1 MLQSNQQATTSEI
14 SNADILA
21 KSIPGYASF
30 EAMSKFYKDVLS
42 YHQKIN
48 SESTEYTTYLGQ
60 SSEYL
65 SMMSEYYNKM
75 AKDITGSIDP
85 SQDAVKVATDLNKE
99 FNNAYG
105 RLGLL
110 SEKQVVDILEYSR
123 IMGTTTKNIF
133 DEFSK
138 IGKTIDEV
146 GGLTGDLAAE
156 AIRFGVP
163 LSKVANDVIP
173 KLGLINKLGFTNG
186 IKGLT
191 EMVIQS
197 NILGLSFEKIQAYGE
212 KMFDIGEA
220 QDAANFFTRMGSQI
234 EEFKDPFYWMG
245 SAYDGFEK
253 ITPKVSELFSTFLKF
268 DAETGKFTLPKGAIK
283 DIEEYSKQFG
293 ISFDEAVKT
302 GGQFL
307 QMQQRLNVVKST
319 FKNINDEEAQR
330 LANSISTSV
339 DAAGKLKYEFAYA
352 SENGELMKYQLDGT
366 NSSLEEQEL
375 ILKKIKQEL
384 SLSPEQLAKDLR
396 QTSISQASET
406 KRIEK
411 GVEVNLPYEFE
422 KAGVSGEVFKQM
434 MTTYKSSADA
444 YLSTFNSSNAQF
456 QGFLNSF
463 SSNVGSL
470 VQNLASGNLS
480 KAFGDLTSLVGSFTN
495 VAGSGIMDTFN
506 ATLKNIVNTQLP
518 GLSNA
523 VGGLEGV
530 INGVKDALKTIEEWG
545 KKFGATSSITPT
557 EVPTNQQNNSMV
569 QSLDNLSASIMSTKN
584 VEMKPVVIDNT
595 IPQQNLNVTEENI
608 NKNVNGKIVIEVTSN
623 GNFDKLTTEELRK
636 KMLEPSFLESLKTS
650 LEKVG

>member
-1 MLQSNQQATTSEI
+1 MQNNQGQAGASEI
-14 SNADILA
+14 SSTEFLKMN
-21 KSIPGYASF
+21 IPGSPVTDAVF
-30 EAMSKFYKDVLS
+30 NFLKDSLS

-65 SMMSEYYNKM
+65 SMMSEYYNET
-75 AKDITGSIDP
+75 AKSITGLIDP

-110 SEKQVVDILEYSR
+110 SEKQLVDILEYSR

-163 LSKVANDVIP
+163 LTKVANDVIP
-173 KLGLINKLGFTNG
+173 KLGLINKLGFTDG

-268 DAETGKFTLPKGAIK
+268 DAETGKFTLPKGSIR

-293 ISFDEAVKT
+293 ITFDEAVKT

-352 SENGELMKYQLDGT
+352 NEEGKLMKYELNGT
-366 NSSLEEQEL
+366 NASLEEQAL
-375 ILKKIKQEL
+375 ILKKVKNEL
-384 SLSPEQLAKDLR
+384 SLSSEQIAEGLR
-396 QTSISQASET
+396 DTSISET
-406 KRIEK
+406 NETRRQQEQTKL
-411 GVEVNLPYEFE
+411 NLPYQFE
-422 KAGVSGEVFKQM
+422 KSGISGDMFQQM
-434 MTTYKSSADA
+434 MATYKSSSEA
-444 YLSTFNSSNAQF
+444 YLSTFNTSNAQF
-456 QGFLNSF
+456 QGFLNTF
-463 SSNVGSL
+463 SSNVGTL
-470 VQNLASGNLS
+470 AKDLASGNLS

-506 ATLKNIVNTQLP
+506 TTLKNIVNTQLP
-518 GLSNA
+518 GLSTA

-530 INGVKDALKTIEEWG
+530 INGVKEALKTIEEWG
-545 KKFGATSSITPT
+545 KKFGATSSITPND
-557 EVPTNQQNNSMV
+557 VPTDQQNNSMT

-595 IPQQNLNVTEENI
+595 IPQQNLNVAEENI
-608 NKNVNGKIVIEVTSN
+608 NKNVNQQLV
-623 GNFDKLTTEELRK
+623 D
-636 KMLEPSFLESLKTS
+636 
-650 LEKVG
+650 VGISSI